1 MERSVQQAISP
12 PSLDLGGR
20 VAIVTGAGHGMGR
33 AEALELSRRGAR
45 VAILD
50 IDEEAAQ
57 ATAEE
62 IRSVGSE
69 ASVFQGDVAAPDVTR
84 QLVAE
89 AVASWGRLDIVVS
102 NAGVV
107 HSGTGIVET
116 TDEDWH
122 RTFAVHV
129 DGSFYLVRAAAPHL
143 EASPAGRI
151 ILISSIWGQAGPGHS
166 HAYCAAKG
174 ALLALA
180 KNLAREL
187 APFRIC
193 VNSIAP
199 GGVMTR
205 MAKAQSTEEYE
216 LDVASIPLGRYADP
230 SEIAVLVSF
239 LASDAGAFITGQTVP
254 INGGQLIG
262 GF

>member
-1 MERSVQQAISP
+1 MERGIQQVISP
-12 PSLDLGGR
+12 PSLDLDGR
-20 VAIVTGAGHGMGR
+20 VAIVTGAGNGMGR

-50 IDEEAAQ
+50 IEGEAAR

-62 IRSVGSE
+62 IRSLGSE
-69 ASVFQGDVAAPDVTR
+69 ALVLQGDVAVPDVTR
-84 QLVAE
+84 RLVAE
-89 AVASWGRLDIVVS
+89 AVASWGRLDILVS

-116 TDEDWH
+116 TDEEWR

-129 DGSFYLVRAAAPHL
+129 DGCFYLMRTAIPHL
-143 EASPAGRI
+143 KSSPVGRV
-151 ILISSIWGQAGPGHS
+151 ILIASIWGQAGPGHS
-166 HAYCAAKG
+166 YAYCAAKG
-174 ALLALA
+174 ALMALA

-187 APFRIC
+187 APFGIC

-205 MAKAQSTEEYE
+205 MAQAQSPEEYE

-239 LASDAGAFITGQTVP
+239 LASDAGAFITGQTLP